1 MNQLRNELMMDSM
14 NENNYAPAQKFLS
27 HWMGNTPLFGTFT
40 LRGNQKGHNFK
51 SKGDKK

>member
-1 MNQLRNELMMDSM
+1 MNQLRNELMMDNM
-14 NENNYAPAQKFLS
+14 NENNYAPARNFSVTGWGIRRFLAI
-27 HWMGNTPLFGTFT
+27 T